1 MKFSNGQWLNRD
13 GYSVHWPA
21 EARDVV
27 VENGAVTV
35 YAPDHRIN
43 HRGDTLGGPLLT
55 LRFSS
60 PLPNVIRVQAEH
72 FRGRRKKLPEFTL
85 ADQHPDVA
93 IENGE
98 KAVTLTTGGLSVT
111 ISKGESWNVSFR
123 QDGKLLTQSES
134 RAMAYILDPDGK
146 AYMRDQ
152 LSLDVGEYVYGLGE
166 HFTPFVKNGQAV
178 DIWNRDGGTNSDQA
192 YKNIPFYITNRG
204 YGVLVNTPSQVE
216 FEVASEK
223 VSKTQFSVEG
233 EALDYYLIGGG
244 SMKDVLVNYTAL
256 SGKPALPPAWS
267 FGLWLTTSF
276 TTSYDE
282 GTVMSFLDGMAQ
294 RNLPLHVLHFDCF
307 WMREFQWCDFEWDP
321 AVFPDPAAMLQ
332 RIKARGLK
340 ICVWI
345 NPYIAQKSKL
355 FDEGMEKGYLVLDPE
370 GNVWQWDM
378 WQPGMGLVDFTN
390 PAACA
395 WYQSKLKAL
404 LDMGVDCFKTDFG
417 ERIPTDVKYFDGADP
432 MRMHNYYT
440 HLYNKTVF
448 DLLVRERGE
457 GEAAVFARSATVG
470 GQQYP
475 VHWGGDCTAIY
486 PSMAESLRGGLS
498 LCLSGFG
505 FWSHDIGG
513 FEATATPDLYKRWAA
528 FGLLSTHSRLHGSQ
542 TYRVPWLFDEEAVD
556 VVRHFTQLKCRLM
569 PTLFA
574 SAAQTAATGV
584 PMMRAMVLEF
594 QGDRACDTLDR
605 QYMLGDSLLVAPVFT
620 ESGDVDYYLPEGVW
634 TNLLT
639 GKRVAGGRW
648 QRENHGYM
656 SLPLMVRPG
665 TLLALGK
672 SDTDALYDYA
682 EGVALHLYEL
692 ADGQSAAT
700 QVLNSKGQCEL
711 TVTCARQGDTIT
723 VTAEGAGKPWSL
735 TVHGEGT
742 TTVVPPST
750 TGTFTVKL

>member
-1 MKFSNGQWLNRD
+1 MKFSNGQWLNCD

-27 VENGAVTV
+27 VEGGAVTV

-43 HRGDTLGGPLLT
+43 QRGDTLGGPLLT

-72 FRGRRKKLPEFTL
+72 FRGRKKKLPEFAL
-85 ADQHPDVA
+85 ADQRPDVT

-111 ISKGESWNVSFR
+111 ISKGEGWNVSFR

-134 RAMAYILDPDGK
+134 RAMAYILDPEGK

-152 LSLDVGEYVYGLGE
+152 LSLDVGEYVYGMGE

-204 YGVLVNTPSQVE
+204 YGVLVNTPGQVE

-244 SMKDVLVNYTAL
+244 SMKDVLVNYTTL

-294 RNLPLHVLHFDCF
+294 RDLPLHVLHFDCF

-321 AVFPDPAAMLQ
+321 AVFPDPEGMLA

-355 FDEGMEKGYLVLDPE
+355 FDEGMEKGYLVHDPE

-390 PAACA
+390 PDACA

-440 HLYNKTVF
+440 HLFNKTVF

-457 GEAAVFARSATVG
+457 GEAVVFARSATAG

-556 VVRHFTQLKCRLM
+556 VLRHFTQLKCRLM

-594 QGDRACDTLDR
+594 QGDPACDTLDR
-605 QYMLGDSLLVAPVFT
+605 QYMLGDNLLVAPIFT
-620 ESGDVDYYLPEGVW
+620 ESGDVDYYLPDGVW

-665 TLLALGK
+665 TLLALGGN
-672 SDTDALYDYA
+672 DTDAVYDYA
-682 EGVALHLYEL
+682 DGVALHLYEL
-692 ADGQSAAT
+692 ADGGSAAT
-700 QVLNSKGQCEL
+700 KVLNSKGQCEL
-711 TVTCARQGDTIT
+711 AVTCTRQGDTIT
-723 VTAEGAGKPWSL
+723 VTAEGMGKPWSL
-735 TVHGEGT
+735 TVHGEETRTFEPKGY
-742 TTVVPPST
+742 
-750 TGTFTVKL
+750 TGTFAVQL